1 MALNPELRPQQEL
14 QVHSFPEHVAIANP
28 TRATR
33 VITYRR
39 RVLNP
44 RAHIISQRWRA
55 VRFISLSGVYAI
67 RCTGLA
73 VIAGLFIDFGD
84 RQHVFEP
91 IRNLYQKK
99 RLEFLVLSE
108 QDIIE
113 LKLRGDLFD
122 YEFVV
127 KVSNFCEMRST
138 LFNDVMFIFAI
149 FIRLSDH
156 ELSFSRGDT
165 FIVLDTGA
173 TDWWYVQRN
182 DTLKE
187 TGYVPITY
195 VCLNELS
202 DGAVEDGLSQAYCSP
217 IDVNHHESNDDLDS
231 NSNSYG
237 TADASSDAS
246 IDASSCDASSVN
258 QEEIVRDIIMQQK
271 IRRKKSR
278 ANLDRHR
285 RKLIE
290 PDTPPSNT
298 NHLPRGFC
306 LSTLSKN
313 LYSGQLRDFLS
324 PELDS
329 SGISFVDLHLDS
341 KNKIRE
347 VIPKCN
353 FVLSILD
360 ARHVPEGL
368 NNLHICGRHVRM
380 ALFDKANILSNIHT
394 IPAIVS
400 ETDATWRFSSKSS
413 LLFPKDNENTCF
425 VRTNIVDVNTCILFE
440 LCVLMKNINTKKTTQ
455 SKNKLPE
462 FLEVSCGWGL
472 IPLVSVDGILEENK
486 TYDITLHG
494 GSPFQK
500 STDFDESPTKK
511 GSWWS
516 LFEFKASNSN
526 TIFQPVLQILPLI
539 LEQQDVLDALVLA
552 WNQQEKLLKRS
563 KKLSFT
569 KMLKH
574 FGDTVLGFWTILST
588 CDIPEYRAGDLDSLK
603 IREKYIKRLQIVG
616 PTEYWRANSTEMSFK
631 AFDIEELV
639 FMV

>member
-1 MALNPELRPQQEL
+1 METHVDSTPRICYALYEYTG
-14 QVHSFPEHVAIANP
+14 VA
-28 TRATR
+28 
-33 VITYRR
+33 
-39 RVLNP
+39 
-44 RAHIISQRWRA
+44 
-55 VRFISLSGVYAI
+55 
-67 RCTGLA
+67 
-73 VIAGLFIDFGD
+73 
-84 RQHVFEP
+84 
-91 IRNLYQKK
+91 
-99 RLEFLVLSE
+99 
-108 QDIIE
+108 
-113 LKLRGDLFD
+113 
-122 YEFVV
+122 
-127 KVSNFCEMRST
+127 
-138 LFNDVMFIFAI
+138 
-149 FIRLSDH
+149 DH

-511 GSWWS
+511 GLLSGLIFQTKAPRIRIKLWKIPKKIIRKLNHLPQVIIGQLSACTVFS
-516 LFEFKASNSN
+516 LYRHIQARELVVPLRVQGLQLN